1 MKATEGPYQ
10 AEPEEATE
18 GRGIAICAPGSR
30 AIIAVIDPEEKADEE
45 DWANARLL
53 AGSWELL
60 VKLKSLI
67 ADIDAMRLPL
77 KIDEFAGAE
86 FDPFSFFGSFTNYYD
101 DRKNTMIDTDVGVR
115 VYWPNLA
122 ILLDEAMELVGK
134 LEGKSTLSR

>member
-1 MKATEGPYQ
+1 MKATEGPYV

-18 GRGIAICAPGSR
+18 GRGIAICAPKTG

-53 AGSWELL
+53 AGSWDLL
-60 VKLKSLI
+60 ARLKSLI

-77 KIDEFAGAE
+77 QIDELAGAE
-86 FDPFSFFGSFTNYYD
+86 YDPFAFFGSFTDYYD
-101 DRKNTMIDTDVGVR
+101 DRKNTMIDSDVGVR

-122 ILLDEAMELVGK
+122 ILLDEATELVRK
-134 LEGKSTLSR
+134 LEGEAPNG